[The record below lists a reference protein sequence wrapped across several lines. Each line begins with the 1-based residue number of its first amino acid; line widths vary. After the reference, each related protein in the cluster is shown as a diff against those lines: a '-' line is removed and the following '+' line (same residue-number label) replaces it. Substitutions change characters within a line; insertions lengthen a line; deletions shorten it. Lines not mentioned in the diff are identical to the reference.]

1 MSLCTVQP
9 YHPAPAPHAA
19 HPPAPPQHEGP
30 PGCSLNTTAAWCLED
45 AEYPGAEISHAIEY
59 NYAGVAALYKDVLA
73 NTDNSV
79 DRLVELSQETFLC
92 PSTTSYLTPLR
103 ALNTAGKWR
112 VVVNG
117 VKAHY
122 ETLTQTARVEEC
134 STAGEACPLVPHCYN
149 TKCVQKNIYHR

>member
-19 HPPAPPQHEGP
+19 HHPAKPQHEGS

>member
-1 MSLCTVQP
+1 MRC
-9 YHPAPAPHAA
+9 APHAA
-19 HPPAPPQHEGP
+19 PHPAPSHLPPSPQYEGVP
-30 PGCSLNTTAAWCLED
+30 ACSQNGSLAWCLED
-45 AEYPGAEISHAIEY
+45 AEYPAYDISHAIEY

-103 ALNTAGKWR
+103 AVNTAGKWR

-134 STAGEACPLVPHCYN
+134 NTPGEACPLVPHCYD